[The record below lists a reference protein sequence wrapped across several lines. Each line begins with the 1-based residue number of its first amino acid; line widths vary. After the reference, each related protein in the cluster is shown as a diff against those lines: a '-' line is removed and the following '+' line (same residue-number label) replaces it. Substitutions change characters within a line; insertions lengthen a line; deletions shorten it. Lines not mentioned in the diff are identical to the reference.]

1 MARRVNIDKALEQ
14 IAGRM
19 IESFKQEIT
28 ASGRVNSGRLLE
40 SFEYE
45 VSDGVLTMTSNA
57 KYAGSVDMGRGPS
70 EKNQEYALKR
80 ALAQWIQDKGLSIM
94 NYKYKKDGSR
104 AKNYGRF
111 VKRSGANLNRAAGA
125 MAKKIH
131 RGGYGQKFGVAE
143 FTEKTFVKLS
153 SYIEKTVGEAYLL
166 DIKEMVEQNITN
178 YLRRQ

>member
-57 KYAGSVDMGRGPS
+57 EYAGSVDMGRGPTING
-70 EKNQEYALKR
+70 EGGTLKR

-131 RGGYGQKFGVAE
+131 DGGYGQKFGVAE

-166 DIKEMVEQNITN
+166 DIKEMVEENITN
-178 YLRRQ
+178 YLREQ